1 MSQYQFR
8 KEDIIILDDQ
18 QLQRYQ
24 AELLKIGKDVA
35 QAFEDY
41 GIEYS
46 LSGGSILGAIRHQGF
61 IPWDDDIDLNIP
73 RASYDKLL
81 EVFDQALGDKY
92 YLQTPTMHPELGLLV
107 TQIRKKH
114 TVARRK
120 YDWNSEDCGIS
131 IDLYI
136 IENTFNNPV
145 LRFIQKYMS
154 LALSFALSSIR
165 EMQMQELPKEIF
177 ELEGRPLN
185 YSGLKLAVG
194 RFFKLIP
201 NRYWIKWATK
211 VNAWCR
217 NDKSKYVAI
226 PTGRKHFT
234 GEIYLRENMC
244 VFKDQAFE
252 DTSFKVPIW
261 AEAYLRLF
269 YGENYL
275 ELPPVNQREKHLFL
289 ELKYHD

>member
-1 MSQYQFR
+1 
-8 KEDIIILDDQ
+8 
-18 QLQRYQ
+18 
-24 AELLKIGKDVA
+24 
-35 QAFEDY
+35 
-41 GIEYS
+41 
-46 LSGGSILGAIRHQGF
+46 
-61 IPWDDDIDLNIP
+61 
-73 RASYDKLL
+73 
-81 EVFDQALGDKY
+81 
-92 YLQTPTMHPELGLLV
+92 MHPELGLLV

-165 EMQMQELPKEIF
+165 EIQMQELPKEIF

-201 NRYWIKWATK
+201 NQYWIKWATK